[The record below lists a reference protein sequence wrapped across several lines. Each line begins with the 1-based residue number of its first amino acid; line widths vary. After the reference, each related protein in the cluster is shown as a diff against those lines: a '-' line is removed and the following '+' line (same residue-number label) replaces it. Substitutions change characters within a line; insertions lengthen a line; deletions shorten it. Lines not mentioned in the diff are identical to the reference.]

1 MNQPFRFLHPFI
13 DNVIELNRNEKYAV
27 IIGANPSKGARS
39 PMLWNLAYE
48 QYQMGIKMY
57 PFDVSRKN
65 LHSLLAYL
73 EDTPEFLGGAIAVP
87 FKEDVA
93 KWLGKRLSSEALNI
107 GAVNCIAKNDKGK
120 LWGYNTDGQ
129 ASLEVFEKKFAPL
142 SFGSILILGSGGSAK
157 AVSAF
162 FRKAIKSSDSISIA
176 SRSLNGRTYAQKIG
190 ANWVRWEDVPSLL
203 PNVNILIN
211 CTTVGHG
218 DFVNESPLSYED
230 LLLLPRDSI
239 VYDIIYQPSP
249 SLLLQYALNQNLS
262 ILDGTAMNLSQAV
275 IAFCYVNR
283 GKKISKARTELSMLK
298 FISKNI

>member
-1 MNQPFRFLHPFI
+1 MQPFRFHHPFI
-13 DNVIELNRNEKYAV
+13 DNVIELNRNEKYTA

-39 PMLWNLAYE
+39 PMLWNIAYE
-48 QYQMGIKMY
+48 QYEMDIKMY
-57 PFDVSRKN
+57 PFDVSLTN

-107 GAVNCIAKNDKGK
+107 GAVNCIAKNDKGE

-129 ASLEVFEKKFAPL
+129 ASLEVFEEKFAPS

-157 AVSAF
+157 AVSTF
-162 FRKAIKSSDSISIA
+162 FKKAIRASDSITIA
-176 SRSLNGRTYAQKIG
+176 SRSLNGKTYAQKIG
-190 ANWVRWEDVPSLL
+190 ANWVKWEDVPSLL

-211 CTTVGHG
+211 CTTVGYG
-218 DFVNESPLSYED
+218 DLVNESPLSFED
-230 LLLLPRDSI
+230 LLLLPRDAI

-249 SLLLQYALNQNLS
+249 SLLLQYALDQNLA
-262 ILDGTAMNLSQAV
+262 ILDGSSMNLSQAV
-275 IAFCYVNR
+275 IAFCYVNC
-283 GKKISKARTELSMLK
+283 GDKISKLRTKLSMLK
-298 FISKNI
+298 FTKKK